1 MQGLK
6 NTEYIN
12 QKNIEE
18 NNLLLFLL
26 SESPLLLLYSLL
38 YFSGLSPVS
47 PGKIWFH
54 LLFQQIIRSFFE
66 NGSIF
71 PYISPIYFI

>member
-18 NNLLLFLL
+18 NNLLLLFLL
-26 SESPLLLLYSLL
+26 SESP
-38 YFSGLSPVS
+38 
-47 PGKIWFH
+47 
-54 LLFQQIIRSFFE
+54 
-66 NGSIF
+66 
-71 PYISPIYFI
+71 

>member
-26 SESPLLLLYSLL
+26 SESP
-38 YFSGLSPVS
+38 
-47 PGKIWFH
+47 
-54 LLFQQIIRSFFE
+54 
-66 NGSIF
+66 
-71 PYISPIYFI
+71 

>member
-18 NNLLLFLL
+18 NNLSCF
-26 SESPLLLLYSLL
+26 YTMCMF
-38 YFSGLSPVS
+38 Y
-47 PGKIWFH
+47 
-54 LLFQQIIRSFFE
+54 
-66 NGSIF
+66 
-71 PYISPIYFI
+71 

>member
-1 MQGLK
+1 MQGQK

-26 SESPLLLLYSLL
+26 SEST
-38 YFSGLSPVS
+38 
-47 PGKIWFH
+47 
-54 LLFQQIIRSFFE
+54 
-66 NGSIF
+66 
-71 PYISPIYFI
+71 

>member
-1 MQGLK
+1 MQGQK

-26 SESPLLLLYSLL
+26 SESP
-38 YFSGLSPVS
+38 
-47 PGKIWFH
+47 
-54 LLFQQIIRSFFE
+54 
-66 NGSIF
+66 
-71 PYISPIYFI
+71 